1 MKTGNKFRFFYV
13 LDERSRYTSLNLRIL
28 TQFKDNQKLFFL
40 SDKNVSLK
48 AKMKGYLMAASLGIR
63 YPISVN
69 KKKITIFQTNN

>member
-48 AKMKGYLMAASLGIR
+48 VKMKGYLMAASLGIQ
-63 YPISVN
+63 YPISVK